1 MRIILPVVIAAP
13 PGCQPPS
20 FRARGRDLHH
30 PPPDASSRATHRR
43 ALRGPFLHGAT
54 FSLSEEEPASVEMSG
69 GIQASLAG
77 RYATALFALAR
88 DARTIDKVESSLAA
102 IRSEEHTSEL
112 QSIMRNTYAV
122 LCLKKQKDH

>member
-69 GIQASLAG
+69 GIQAS
-77 RYATALFALAR
+77 
-88 DARTIDKVESSLAA
+88 
-102 IRSEEHTSEL
+102 RSEEHTSEL
-112 QSIMRNTYAV
+112 RSLMRISYAV
-122 LCLKKQKDH
+122 FCLKTKKNQRQ